1 VCGLLPQFSY
11 DAETPYVKVN
21 LGRTPHKI
29 SYHYE
34 SAKHIMATSKAIPFH
49 LSQSKY
55 LSAIAAG
62 VLDPDDEE
70 SKVKD
75 GPLEVGGLYPSVG
88 AYEIELV
95 SSATLETVDM

>member
-1 VCGLLPQFSY
+1 
-11 DAETPYVKVN
+11 VKVN

-34 SAKHIMATSKAIPFH
+34 SKKHVIATSKSIPFH

-55 LSAIAAG
+55 LSAISAG
-62 VLDPDDEE
+62 VIDPDDEE
-70 SKVKD
+70 SKPQD
-75 GPLEVGGLYPSVG
+75 DELESGKFYPQVGDYS
-88 AYEIELV
+88 IELV